1 MLLLKIFYVVPQKLI
16 AWVPSVIY
24 HREQNQRRIS
34 IAFSYYLLLCR
45 NSPWMCQF
53 INYLVQEWWNIQNSD
68 MQQHYTL
75 KALLQ
80 NLLECSICRFWKCIV
95 RVANTGSGELLSAHD
110 KIKVTFRIWRRWNL
124 LSAMFLSLWTC
135 FKSFFS
141 SFRGVGVDERSPNG
155 AQIHNVWMW
164 CKYSYSAELSHILLQ
179 KLGEAG
185 EEHHLWRLRHEPPE
199 PEV

>member
-1 MLLLKIFYVVPQKLI
+1 
-16 AWVPSVIY
+16 
-24 HREQNQRRIS
+24 
-34 IAFSYYLLLCR
+34 
-45 NSPWMCQF
+45 MCQF

-95 RVANTGSGELLSAHD
+95 RVVNTGSGELLSAHD
-110 KIKVTFRIWRRWNL
+110 KIKVTLRIWRRWNL

-141 SFRGVGVDERSPNG
+141 SFRVVGVDERSPNG

-164 CKYSYSAELSHILLQ
+164 CKFIFSRAVTYFVSVTRWGSRGTSFLAGTTWTTRAWGLELLT
-179 KLGEAG
+179 KVREDFTTT
-185 EEHHLWRLRHEPPE
+185 
-199 PEV
+199 